1 MIRVN
6 LPDGRAIN
14 VRTDNVDLAKS
25 RARKYLEE
33 NPFIERGA
41 QLGEE
46 DIGAT
51 GDIGRGIGAG
61 LVSAA
66 EGIATLPSQLA
77 GDQESEE

>member
-25 RARKYLEE
+25 RARKYLED
-33 NPFIERGA
+33 NPLVERGA

-51 GDIGRGIGAG
+51 GDIARGIGAG

-66 EGIATLPSQLA
+66 EGIATLPSLR
-77 GDQESEE
+77 S